1 MLYDV
6 SSCMTMLMKYKK
18 TNKLFND
25 YLFLLEYQMALGED
39 NFLQYGIVEAYMDQ
53 WSTLV
58 I

>member
-39 NFLQYGIVEAYMDQ
+39 NFLQYTA
-53 WSTLV
+53 S
-58 I
+58 